1 MRGGAAE
8 EGGKRETEK
17 RIGTRKYN
25 GNYRKG
31 GKSEINIEYS
41 TTERRSEM
49 NIEYDTKE
57 VDLLQ
62 EGEADE
68 DEEDPEDDP
77 DVQDI
82 RWF

>member
-31 GKSEINIEYS
+31 GKSEINSTIE
-41 TTERRSEM
+41 RGSEM
-49 NIEYDTKE
+49 NIEYDNKYFSFYRCIYRK
-57 VDLLQ
+57 
-62 EGEADE
+62 
-68 DEEDPEDDP
+68 DPSN
-77 DVQDI
+77 
-82 RWF
+82 

>member
-31 GKSEINIEYS
+31 GKSEITSTIE
-41 TTERRSEM
+41 RGSEM

-57 VDLLQ
+57 VDLLK
-62 EGEADE
+62 EEEADE
-68 DEEDPEDDP
+68 DVEDPEDDP